1 MYWGIKGDGWQ
12 MTYIPEYIPLLQAVG
27 FGGQP
32 GYYKCKW
39 KHDRVNEKEIP
50 IKFMVKRADQ
60 PDTPAGEYPHL
71 LIDIN
76 ALNSLIIEFHY
87 SQNKKSQR
95 FGKNEVDDLLLI
107 LLAGIEE
114 ISVEDLLCILYS

>member
-1 MYWGIKGDGWQ
+1 MNWGIKGDGWQ

-39 KHDRVNEKEIP
+39 KQDLVNGKEIP

-71 LIDIN
+71 LIDLN
-76 ALNSLIIEFHY
+76 AVNSLTIDFHY
-87 SQNKKSQR
+87 SPNKTIQG
-95 FGKNEVDDLLLI
+95 FGKNEVVDLLLI
-107 LLAGIEE
+107 LIAGMGE
-114 ISVEDLLCILYS
+114 ISVEDLVSILYS